1 LLDVEGENAES
12 AARRELL
19 EETGYLAG
27 TLEPLIEFFTTP
39 GGSSENIAIFLARD
53 LTLSEVRPPTE
64 AEEADMLVEW
74 VDFAVALESVLSSDV
89 KSPSAAVGI
98 MAAALRGQ
106 A

>member
-1 LLDVEGENAES
+1 LDVAGESRES

-19 EETGYLAG
+19 EETGYLAE

-39 GGSSENIAIFLARD
+39 GGSTEKIAIFLAKG
-53 LTLSEVRPPTE
+53 LVLSDDRPPVDG
-64 AEEADMLVEW
+64 EEADMLVEW
-74 VDFAVALESVLSSDV
+74 VDFDEALAAVLSSRI

-98 MAAALRGQ
+98 MAAALRGK

>member
-1 LLDVEGENAES
+1 
-12 AARRELL
+12 
-19 EETGYLAG
+19 
-27 TLEPLIEFFTTP
+27 
-39 GGSSENIAIFLARD
+39 
-53 LTLSEVRPPTE
+53 
-64 AEEADMLVEW
+64 MLVEW